1 MKAVMQML
9 TLLMVVLVGLVIAGS
24 DVEFAVP
31 RGRHLKQK
39 RDAVEGECG
48 KGHFGGIFE
57 STFFHLMTTNF

>member
-9 TLLMVVLVGLVIAGS
+9 ALVMVVMVGLVIAGS
-24 DVEFAVP
+24 ELDFVAP
-31 RGRHLKQK
+31 RGRHLKQR

>member
-9 TLLMVVLVGLVIAGS
+9 TLVMVVMVGLVIAGS
-24 DVEFAVP
+24 EVDFAVP
-31 RGRHLKQK
+31 RGRHLKQR

-57 STFFHLMTTNF
+57 SIFLHLMITDS